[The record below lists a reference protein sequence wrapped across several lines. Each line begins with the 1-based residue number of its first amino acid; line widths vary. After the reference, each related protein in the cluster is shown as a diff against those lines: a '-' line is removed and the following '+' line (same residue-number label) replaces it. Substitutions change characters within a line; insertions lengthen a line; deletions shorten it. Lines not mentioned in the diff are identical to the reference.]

1 MEQSNNKR
9 ASNMLRVVSLLC
21 IILIVAITVFT
32 FTSNK
37 ENDVKDDVSKTRE
50 SAYDSVSQKD
60 SVQSESV
67 SDTEALSKEEKSTDA
82 LKEEETQKKEE
93 AEKSDESVKPTAL
106 TQKPVYELPVVG
118 SITKGY
124 AVDIPVYS
132 LTMND
137 YRAHTGIDISCE
149 QGSAVSACEA
159 GVIKDIY
166 FDPLMGNTV
175 TIEHAEGV
183 CSSYM
188 NLSEN
193 LPEDI
198 TIGATVNK
206 GQLIGAVGNSAMIE
220 IANEPHLHFEMTAAG
235 AYIDPLTMI
244 NGVSVSVMSENI
256 VD

>member
-93 AEKSDESVKPTAL
+93 AEKSDESVKPTAV
-106 TQKPVYELPVVG
+106 TQKLVYELPVVG

-137 YRAHTGIDISCE
+137 Y
-149 QGSAVSACEA
+149 
-159 GVIKDIY
+159 
-166 FDPLMGNTV
+166 
-175 TIEHAEGV
+175 
-183 CSSYM
+183 
-188 NLSEN
+188 
-193 LPEDI
+193 
-198 TIGATVNK
+198 
-206 GQLIGAVGNSAMIE
+206 
-220 IANEPHLHFEMTAAG
+220 
-235 AYIDPLTMI
+235 
-244 NGVSVSVMSENI
+244 
-256 VD
+256 